1 MKKNFA
7 LLWQGKDAIVYY
19 RNSSNSDSFW
29 GLQEK
34 KVVKNFLWF
43 LRLLKNLKGGD
54 IEDTFW
60 GNNASRRWA

>member
-19 RNSSNSDSFW
+19 RNSSNSDSFR

-34 KVVKNFLWF
+34 KGSQEFPVISATIEELK
-43 LRLLKNLKGGD
+43 RLN
-54 IEDTFW
+54 TFW

>member
-34 KVVKNFLWF
+34 KGSQEFPVISATIEE
-43 LRLLKNLKGGD
+43 LKGGD